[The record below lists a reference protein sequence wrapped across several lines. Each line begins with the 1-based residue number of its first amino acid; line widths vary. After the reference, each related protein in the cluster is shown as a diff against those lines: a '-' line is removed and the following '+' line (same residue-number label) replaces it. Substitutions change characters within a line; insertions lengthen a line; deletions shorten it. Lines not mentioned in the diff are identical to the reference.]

1 MQDRA
6 QMEPMMHRA
15 LLLAALVI
23 LAAPAAEAADC
34 DPAFAV
40 GLPQGVRKEAVAA
53 VDQGYDI
60 NLWQFCKG
68 RDFHDLGNAATL
80 IRTIAAN
87 PLLAGPI
94 EAKGWRVDDV
104 KFVRVGN
111 GRIDLWLHRNPG
123 LH

>member
-1 MQDRA
+1 MQVHA
-6 QMEPMMHRA
+6 QMEPMMLRP
-15 LLLAALVI
+15 LLAALVI
-23 LAAPAAEAADC
+23 LAAPTAGAADC

-53 VDQGYDI
+53 VDQSYDI
-60 NLWQFCKG
+60 NFWQFCKG

-80 IRTIAAN
+80 TRTIAAN
-87 PLLAGPI
+87 PYLAGPI
-94 EAKGWRVDDV
+94 EEKGWRVDDV

-111 GRIDLWLHRNPG
+111 GRIDLWLHRDPG